1 MSSTNTDDMED
12 IIKLLI
18 DMLDNNNISYDIVT
32 LKLRDYHYCIS
43 CLQHFNRCKCDE
55 NNTDNSSEYDD
66 NYSSSI
72 YDSNHS
78 DSNHSDSNHFD
89 SNHSDYDDLP
99 EP

>member
-1 MSSTNTDDMED
+1 MSSINTDDMED

-18 DMLDNNNISYDIVT
+18 DMLDNNNISYNVVT
-32 LKLRDYHYCIS
+32 LKLREYHYCIS

-55 NNTDNSSEYDD
+55 NNTDNSSECDD

-72 YDSNHS
+72 CDDSNHS
-78 DSNHSDSNHFD
+78 D